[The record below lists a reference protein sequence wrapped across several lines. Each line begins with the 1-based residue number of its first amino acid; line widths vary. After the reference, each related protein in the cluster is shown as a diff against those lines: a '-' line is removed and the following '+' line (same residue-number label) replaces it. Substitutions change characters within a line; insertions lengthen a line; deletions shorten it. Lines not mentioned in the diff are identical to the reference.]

1 MNLLGIDDL
10 SKEDMNEIFDIADD
24 VKNGKAEISIKDG
37 SVLALLFKEPSVNTR
52 VSLEVAMSKLGGRSI
67 YLNASGIEINE
78 QSIENLAQMLSAY
91 VDFIALRLM
100 NHDAITSFANSS
112 AVPVIN
118 ALSDLEHPINALT
131 MLYTIKDKMGA
142 IKGRRLGIIGNTE
155 LSTVNSLMLG
165 AAKLG
170 AKVSLI
176 SPQQFVPNPVYL
188 VKAREYGVVDAFS
201 DINEGLEGVNVAY
214 VDYFV
219 PSDDK
224 EKKEALSKFAVSKDM
239 LNNFGVSFV
248 LYSSSITSAGQEEA
262 ETAGEKGAT
271 FEQNRN
277 RLAITQALILFLSE
291 KSV

>member
-78 QSIENLAQMLSAY
+78 HSIQNLAQMLSAY
-91 VDFIALRLM
+91 VDFIAIRLM
-100 NHDAITSFANSS
+100 NHDAITSFADSS

-131 MLYTIKDKMGA
+131 MLYTIRDKMGA

-224 EKKEALSKFAVSKDM
+224 EKKDALSKFAASEDVLK
-239 LNNFGVSFV
+239 NFGVSFV
-248 LYSSSITSAGQEEA
+248 LYPGSITSIGQEEA
-262 ETAGEKGAT
+262 ETAGEKGAA